1 MAKQTNKN
9 EGTSAGTVA
18 AVGAGVIAL
27 AAASYFFFG
36 PEGKKN
42 RHNLKGWMV
51 KMKGEVI
58 EKMEDAKD
66 MSEAAYEKIV
76 DAIAAKYAKA
86 GKVSEAEIRLF
97 AGLLKQQ
104 WKGIVKSHHKV
115 AAVSATA
122 KAMAHQEKKTA
133 KTVVKTAKKEV
144 KKVVAKSAP
153 KKAPAKKKSQ

>member
-1 MAKQTNKN
+1 MAKQTKKDTGSST
-9 EGTSAGTVA
+9 GTAV

-42 RHNLKGWMV
+42 RNNLKGWMV

-66 MSEAAYEKIV
+66 MTEAAYEKIV
-76 DAIAAKYAKA
+76 DAVAAKYAKA

-97 AGLLKQQ
+97 AGILKEQ
-104 WKGIVKSHHKV
+104 WKGIVKSHNKV
-115 AAVSATA
+115 AAVKGAAKKVVSA
-122 KAMAHQEKKTA
+122 
-133 KTVVKTAKKEV
+133 VKKEV
-144 KKVVAKSAP
+144 KGTPTSARAAATK
-153 KKAPAKKKSQ
+153 KKAK